1 MTLGYEEKL
10 EELNA
15 LVEYVNSCFEKSKVN
30 KNEVSERMLESLRAY
45 KMQYTDDK
53 LKAIKEMGG
62 SEIYMPLVNIK
73 VRALKAWLIDIFF
86 THSDPPF
93 DLEPTPVPELP
104 EKEMQDLNSKFMQD
118 YKEILEQAV
127 QLREM
132 SGGQLDISPILQ
144 MLSNRSQEIK
154 ENLDNDVLEYTKKLA
169 EQEKKRIDD
178 QFIEGGFYD
187 ALDETMLDIAL
198 FPSAI
203 MKGSVPRSKKVF
215 GKNKEIE
222 NKVIP
227 TFNRVSPFDIFIA
240 PNATDFSDYVIEILH
255 LKPKDLSDLKKV
267 DGYNEEA
274 IDLVL
279 GLYADIGYSVDYTY
293 EQAKNIEGGTIAN
306 NKNYIDIIEFWGD
319 IKGSLLN
326 SAPNQNVEY
335 DDNEYYSV
343 AIWICDN
350 YILKASLNP
359 DPLGN
364 KPYSKTSFVN
374 VAGSFWGLSLYDVL
388 ADLQGGI
395 NALARSIVNNA
406 ALSSGPM
413 IERNIDRTARDSK
426 KAIVPWA
433 MFDSTDM
440 GMTSAPAYRFYQ
452 PTNTSN
458 ALVQTMAYFLKLAD
472 ELSGIPAYAHSDTTS
487 GAGARTS
494 SGLQMLMQSSS
505 RGIKQVVKAIDKG
518 IIEPIV
524 KRQYFFNLI
533 NYYGLD
539 EDVPDLNIKA
549 KGTTYLMEKD
559 AQTQKFLELL
569 NVTNNPV
576 DLQLLGSD
584 NRKLI
589 WEKVLHNFGVELPVE
604 NELKKTISELLAQAQ
619 GGGQGGGQAPLPKK
633 ADSGSIQGQAAQFRK
648 ESLANG

>member
-255 LKPKDLSDLKKV
+255 LKPKDLSDLKS
-267 DGYNEEA
+267 
-274 IDLVL
+274 ILLDLHST
-279 GLYADIGYSVDYTY
+279 IQISS
-293 EQAKNIEGGTIAN
+293 EG
-306 NKNYIDIIEFWGD
+306 
-319 IKGSLLN
+319 
-326 SAPNQNVEY
+326 
-335 DDNEYYSV
+335 
-343 AIWICDN
+343 
-350 YILKASLNP
+350 AS
-359 DPLGN
+359 
-364 KPYSKTSFVN
+364 T
-374 VAGSFWGLSLYDVL
+374 
-388 ADLQGGI
+388 
-395 NALARSIVNNA
+395 
-406 ALSSGPM
+406 
-413 IERNIDRTARDSK
+413 
-426 KAIVPWA
+426 
-433 MFDSTDM
+433 
-440 GMTSAPAYRFYQ
+440 MTSTRKPLTGEY
-452 PTNTSN
+452 S
-458 ALVQTMAYFLKLAD
+458 LKL
-472 ELSGIPAYAHSDTTS
+472 G
-487 GAGARTS
+487 
-494 SGLQMLMQSSS
+494 
-505 RGIKQVVKAIDKG
+505 K
-518 IIEPIV
+518 PI
-524 KRQYFFNLI
+524 
-533 NYYGLD
+533 
-539 EDVPDLNIKA
+539 
-549 KGTTYLMEKD
+549 
-559 AQTQKFLELL
+559 
-569 NVTNNPV
+569 
-576 DLQLLGSD
+576 
-584 NRKLI
+584 
-589 WEKVLHNFGVELPVE
+589 
-604 NELKKTISELLAQAQ
+604 
-619 GGGQGGGQAPLPKK
+619 
-633 ADSGSIQGQAAQFRK
+633 
-648 ESLANG
+648 